1 MDESSKPKPIFQT
14 HNPWNHRPGFSKITQ
29 LSTNLILKDEI
40 EEKYSIN
47 VFNKV
52 NKNKLKK

>member
-1 MDESSKPKPIFQT
+1 LDESSKPKPIFQT

-52 NKNKLKK
+52 NKYK